1 MMMHVTVSDRMSV
14 DIPNTFLLNVT
25 SVVCDAPKLGDISV
39 EDWGFVC
46 SYERSLRRIAS
57 QPRLFRL
64 FLM

>member
-1 MMMHVTVSDRMSV
+1 MMMQVTASARMSV

-25 SVVCDAPKLGDISV
+25 SVVCDAHKLGDISV

-46 SYERSLRRIAS
+46 SYELSLRRIAAQS
-57 QPRLFRL
+57 RLFRL